1 MFFSANVTMNE
12 ILINNRLILAQFLKQ
27 AVGVKEEHLQDIN
40 KNIYIKWLWI

>member
-27 AVGVKEEHLQDIN
+27 AIGVKEEYLQDIN